1 MPETPNLRNH
11 FLIAM
16 PTLAD
21 PNFFHSVTYMC
32 DHNDDGAMGLIVNR
46 PMELTLGELL
56 DHLGLN
62 AASETIAAMPVYQGG
77 PVQTERGFILHE
89 GLGNW
94 EATLPVTTEIGV
106 TMSQDIIEA
115 IALGQGP
122 GRFLIMLG
130 YAGWGV
136 GQLEQELGDNAWLN
150 GPADPAIIFET
161 PVDDR
166 WSAAAS
172 LLGVAIDRIST
183 DVGHA

>member
-1 MPETPNLRNH
+1 MPETPNLRDH

-16 PTLAD
+16 PGLSD
-21 PNFFHSVTYMC
+21 PNFFHTVTYMC
-32 DHNDDGAMGLIVNR
+32 DHNDEGAMGLVVNR
-46 PMELTLGELL
+46 PMELNLGELL

-62 AASETIAAMPVYQGG
+62 PIDEHVAQTTVYQGG

-94 EATLPVTTEIGV
+94 EATLPVTTEIAV

-115 IALGQGP
+115 IARGQGP
-122 GRFLIMLG
+122 SRYLIMLG
-130 YAGWGV
+130 YAGWGA
-136 GQLEQELGDNAWLN
+136 GQLEQELGANSWLN
-150 GPADPAIIFET
+150 GPADPRIIFDTGIEQ
-161 PVDDR
+161 R

-172 LLGVAIDRIST
+172 LLGVEIDRLSS